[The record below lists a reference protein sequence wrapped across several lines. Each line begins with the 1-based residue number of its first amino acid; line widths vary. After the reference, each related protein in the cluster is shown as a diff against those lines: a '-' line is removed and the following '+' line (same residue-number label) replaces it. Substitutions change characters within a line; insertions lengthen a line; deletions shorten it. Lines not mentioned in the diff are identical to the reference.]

1 MRKKNSP
8 SNWPPVALPQT
19 SAVCFVVFLL
29 MWPGLWESER
39 VGLRAHRGITLKL
52 QVLFTSHTDTNPCTS

>member
-1 MRKKNSP
+1 MQMQKNLP
-8 SNWPPVALPQT
+8 SNWLPVALP
-19 SAVCFVVFLL
+19 CFVVFLL

-39 VGLRAHRGITLKL
+39 VGVRARHGIALEL